1 MENRQIELVIFDW
14 AGTTTDFGSQAPVQV
29 FDRTFSG
36 WGIHFTRDEINAP
49 MGMEK
54 KAHIRSMLST
64 PAGRQKF
71 REALGR
77 DWNEQDIQK
86 LYEEFET
93 TLGQVVGE
101 YSIPIPGV
109 NETVQTLRE
118 MGLRIGSTTG
128 YTSEMMRFVLPAA
141 QANGY
146 APDCVITP
154 DCTGHSR
161 PSPFMVY
168 ECMRRMN
175 VYPASQVVKVG
186 DTAMDILEGKNA
198 GAWSV
203 GILVGSNLM
212 GLSQQEYL
220 QASPQKL
227 QKLKN
232 AARIAYEQAGADLVI
247 ETIRQLP
254 EAIRTLNQRLCAEY
268 REARA

>member
-29 FDRTFSG
+29 FDRTFSN
-36 WGIHFTRDEINAP
+36 WGIRFTRDEINAP

-64 PAGRQKF
+64 QAGKLKF

-77 DWNEQDIQK
+77 DWTEQDIQQ
-86 LYEEFET
+86 LYEEFED

-109 NETVQTLRE
+109 SETVKTLRE
-118 MGLRIGSTTG
+118 MGLHIGSTTG
-128 YTSEMMRFVLPAA
+128 YTSEMMRFVLPVARE
-141 QANGY
+141 NGY
-146 APDCVITP
+146 APDCVVTP

-175 VYPASQVVKVG
+175 VYPASHVVKVG
-186 DTAMDILEGKNA
+186 DTAMDILEGKHA
-198 GAWSV
+198 GAWSI

-212 GLSQQEYL
+212 GLSRQEYL
-220 QASPQKL
+220 QASPEKL
-227 QKLKN
+227 QKLKA
-232 AARIAYEQAGADLVI
+232 AARNAYERAGADLVI
-247 ETIRQLP
+247 ETIRELP
-254 EAIRTLNQRLCAEY
+254 EAIRTLNSRLCAEF